1 MDKCSICNAKIDTE
15 GAAILTMGA
24 YGNPRY
30 LCEECAKDLDTAT
43 LSRETDEIAEAME
56 RIGSKMADSDP
67 DKQTYNTVTALMA
80 NALDRAKKIKDGEYD
95 FSLDEVSESEDEM
108 DELPEEL
115 AESEEDK
122 EKDLADAEKQK
133 QFDKFYNYVLIGV
146 GIGMAA
152 FIIWKIIDVFFL

>member
-15 GAAILTMGA
+15 DAAILTMGA

-30 LCEECAKDLDTAT
+30 LCDECAKDLDTAT
-43 LSRETDEIAEAME
+43 LSRDTDEIAEAME
-56 RIGSKMADSDP
+56 CIGSKMADSDP

-95 FSLDEVSESEDEM
+95 FSLDEVRESEDEM
-108 DELPEEL
+108 DEIPEEL

-122 EKDLADAEKQK
+122 EKDLADEEKQK
-133 QFDKFYNYVLIGV
+133 QFDKIYNYVLIGV

-152 FIIWKIIDVFFL
+152 FIIWKIIDAFLL